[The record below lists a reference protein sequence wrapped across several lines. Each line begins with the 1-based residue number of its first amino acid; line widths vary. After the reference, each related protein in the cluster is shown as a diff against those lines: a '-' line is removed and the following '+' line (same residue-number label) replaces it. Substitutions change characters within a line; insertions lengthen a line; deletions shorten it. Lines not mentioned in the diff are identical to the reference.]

1 MLSLAPA
8 AFVLLL
14 ALFVG
19 SNVVSSAPGPPGLPP
34 RDAPTAARCKPT
46 SHHVVNST
54 KAATDLAEHLEFCGG
69 THVTVDWHGLVH
81 IAQTLVARNG
91 TRLQIR
97 SSVSGLAVI
106 DGQGTARLLT
116 VRTGAELQLKD
127 LVLQNGYALSSGGA
141 VHVETGAKLLV
152 DSCTFQLNAA
162 NNSFVS
168 PAAGGA
174 IYNDGDDMTIVKS
187 TFIQNWAGDGGAIY
201 NGDGAAMMV
210 TDSTFI
216 RNLADYSNSIEISS
230 STSDNAQRSLI
241 RLLLA
246 TGPVAARR
254 ICATT
259 WHLVEVGPSSTKG
272 AT

>member
-1 MLSLAPA
+1 MSSQAAYSLHLVLSRTCYVLPSGCCCRRPAHSTAHRPQKALDWSRNHMLSLAPA

-152 DSCTFQLNAA
+152 DSCTFQLNGE
-162 NNSFVS
+162 S
-168 PAAGGA
+168 PSMLSPTLRYTA
-174 IYNDGDDMTIVKS
+174 
-187 TFIQNWAGDGGAIY
+187 
-201 NGDGAAMMV
+201 
-210 TDSTFI
+210 
-216 RNLADYSNSIEISS
+216 
-230 STSDNAQRSLI
+230 
-241 RLLLA
+241 
-246 TGPVAARR
+246 
-254 ICATT
+254 
-259 WHLVEVGPSSTKG
+259 
-272 AT
+272 